1 MCGHTRNVRKARASF
16 RNDEG
21 ASVEGMPLYMLIMVV
36 IVVVSIGILMG
47 ILGGFQGQSIG
58 DVTVDP
64 DAHELPGGGG
74 EVAFNVTVKDTDG
87 KAIEGATVYISGAGV
102 STASK
107 TDGDG
112 RATFTVDADLGGKA
126 IGELS
131 IRVTH
136 DGLFGK
142 QTRTTSVLLVAA

>member
-1 MCGHTRNVRKARASF
+1 L
-16 RNDEG
+16 NDER

-47 ILGGFQGQSIG
+47 ILGGFQGQNIG

-64 DAHELPGGGG
+64 DSHELPGGGG

-87 KAIEGATVYISGAGV
+87 KGIEGATVYISGEGV

-107 TDGDG
+107 TGDDG
-112 RATFTVDADLGGKA
+112 RATFIIDTDLGNKA
-126 IGELS
+126 VGELS
-131 IRVTH
+131 IKVTH
-136 DGLFGK
+136 EGLFGE
-142 QTRTTSVLLVAA
+142 QTRTTSVLLVAS